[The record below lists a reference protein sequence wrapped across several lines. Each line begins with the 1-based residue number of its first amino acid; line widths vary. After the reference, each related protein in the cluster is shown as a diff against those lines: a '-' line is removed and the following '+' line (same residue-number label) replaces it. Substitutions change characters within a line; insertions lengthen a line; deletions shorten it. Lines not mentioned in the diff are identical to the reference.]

1 MDVRIVERL
10 FERRRDEFDG
20 RVVGGHSVA
29 HQAER
34 HRQLFEQVDA
44 RGSAEAKPLAE
55 LLQLAQENVR
65 GVDACRAGADYSN
78 TKFISFSHAL

>member
-1 MDVRIVERL
+1 MSGLSSVF
-10 FERRRDEFDG
+10 FECRRDEFDG

-44 RGSAEAKPLAE
+44 SGSAEAKPLAE

-65 GVDACRAGADYSN
+65 GVDACRAGSDYSN